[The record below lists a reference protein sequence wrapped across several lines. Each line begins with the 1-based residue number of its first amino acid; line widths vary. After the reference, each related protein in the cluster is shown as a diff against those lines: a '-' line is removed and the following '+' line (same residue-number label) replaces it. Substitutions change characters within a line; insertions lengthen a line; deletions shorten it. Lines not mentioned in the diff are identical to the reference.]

1 MLGKMYAHGRRNV
14 SHPMILDID
23 VGGHQIMRAYK
34 LEAIKDDSVGLVISL
49 YVIGHML
56 S

>member
-1 MLGKMYAHGRRNV
+1 MVGGM

-34 LEAIKDDSVGLVISL
+34 LEAIKDDSKLGLL
-49 YVIGHML
+49 
-56 S
+56 